1 MKILLYNIKFNKVF
15 SVSDVLRID
24 NFHSK
29 DVLLT
34 SDRNELH
41 LADVVVFNLP
51 QLGFNLRA
59 LPKRA
64 GQIWVGWN
72 LECEKNYPFLLSEE
86 LKSLIDVWM
95 TYHPGSDVPI
105 PYLNDEFPERIKNA
119 PPSSGLKDVCIFISS
134 PVNNS
139 RRLEYLTELM
149 KHINIDSYGKFLHNT
164 DLQGD
169 SGYKVKQKVLSEYKF
184 TIAFENAIYED
195 YVTEKFYDPLLSGSV
210 PVYLGAPN
218 IAEFTP
224 GRNAFVDVRNF
235 PNPKDLAV
243 KLKLLCA
250 NEQLLR
256 EFYRWKNEA
265 LNDRFTEIANKQ
277 NRNPFERLINY
288 CITNKI

>member
-86 LKSLIDVWM
+86 LSTL
-95 TYHPGSDVPI
+95 P
-105 PYLNDEFPERIKNA
+105 
-119 PPSSGLKDVCIFISS
+119 
-134 PVNNS
+134 
-139 RRLEYLTELM
+139 
-149 KHINIDSYGKFLHNT
+149 
-164 DLQGD
+164 
-169 SGYKVKQKVLSEYKF
+169 
-184 TIAFENAIYED
+184 
-195 YVTEKFYDPLLSGSV
+195 
-210 PVYLGAPN
+210 
-218 IAEFTP
+218 
-224 GRNAFVDVRNF
+224 
-235 PNPKDLAV
+235 
-243 KLKLLCA
+243 
-250 NEQLLR
+250 
-256 EFYRWKNEA
+256 
-265 LNDRFTEIANKQ
+265 
-277 NRNPFERLINY
+277 
-288 CITNKI
+288 